1 MTAFDLAVIGGGSGG
16 LSVAAAAAQ
25 FGQRVVL
32 FEKHQMGGDCLNTGC
47 VPSKALIAAA
57 KAAHAARTS
66 ARFGIS
72 AGGVT
77 VDFAAVMK
85 HVQGAIAAIAPHD
98 SVERFE
104 GLGVTVVQ
112 AEARFIDATALEA
125 DGKHYKARRIVVA
138 TGSRP
143 ALPPIPGLADMPYLT
158 TDTLFNLR
166 TLPGHLIVIGG
177 GPIGLEMAQA
187 FRRLGS
193 EVTVIDAAALLAR
206 EDPEAA
212 AIAIAQLR
220 GEGIRLLP
228 SIPIVR
234 VRTAAGP
241 LVVETAAGAVMGSH
255 LLVATGRRPNI
266 EGLGLDAAGI
276 AFTARG
282 ITVDHHLRS
291 SARSVYAIGDVAGLG
306 QFTHLAGYHAGLVI
320 RQALFA
326 LPARL
331 PAGPVPRVTF
341 TDPEV
346 AQAGLTEA
354 EARAQHGDDVKV
366 LRADYSSNDRAV
378 TETDTR
384 GFVKV
389 VTRRNRIL
397 GCTIVGADAGEQI
410 APWIIAL
417 ENNLP
422 LRAMAQSLLPY
433 PTRAEAGRKA
443 AVQGFAGLAQKPWL
457 RRMIGVLSQLR

>member
-1 MTAFDLAVIGGGSGG
+1 MTGFDLAVIGGGSGG

-66 ARFGIS
+66 ARLGIS
-72 AGGVT
+72 ADNVT
-77 VDFAAVMK
+77 IDFTAVMQ

-112 AEARFIDATALEA
+112 AEARFINATTLAA
-125 DGKHYKARRIVVA
+125 GGTHYTARRIVVA

-143 ALPPIPGLADMPYLT
+143 AITPIPGLTDVPYLT
-158 TDTLFNLR
+158 TDTLFNLQ
-166 TLPGHLIVIGG
+166 TLPGHLIIIGG

-193 EVTVIDAAALLAR
+193 DVTVTDAATLLAR

-220 GEGIRLLP
+220 SEGIRLLP

-234 VRTAAGP
+234 VRTAAGS
-241 LVVETAAGAVMGSH
+241 LVVETAAGAIMGSH

-282 ITVDHHLRS
+282 ITVDHRLCS
-291 SARSVYAIGDVAGLG
+291 SARRVYAIGDVAGLG
-306 QFTHLAGYHAGLVI
+306 QFTHLAGYHAGLVV

-331 PAGPVPRVTF
+331 PLRPVPRVTF

-354 EARAQHGDDVKV
+354 EARALHGDDMKV
-366 LRADYSSNDRAV
+366 LRADYNGNDRAV
-378 TETDTR
+378 TEADTR
-384 GFVKV
+384 GFIKV
-389 VTRRNRIL
+389 ITRRNRIL
-397 GCTIVGADAGEQI
+397 GCTIVGVDAGEQI
-410 APWIIAL
+410 APWVIAL

-443 AVQGFAGLAQKPWL
+443 AVQGFADLAKKPWL
-457 RRMIGVLSQLR
+457 RRMIGVLSRLR

>member
-1 MTAFDLAVIGGGSGG
+1 M
-16 LSVAAAAAQ
+16 
-25 FGQRVVL
+25 
-32 FEKHQMGGDCLNTGC
+32 
-47 VPSKALIAAA
+47 
-57 KAAHAARTS
+57 
-66 ARFGIS
+66 
-72 AGGVT
+72 
-77 VDFAAVMK
+77 
-85 HVQGAIAAIAPHD
+85 
-98 SVERFE
+98 
-104 GLGVTVVQ
+104 
-112 AEARFIDATALEA
+112 ATE
-125 DGKHYKARRIVVA
+125 
-138 TGSRP
+138 
-143 ALPPIPGLADMPYLT
+143 
-158 TDTLFNLR
+158 
-166 TLPGHLIVIGG
+166 
-177 GPIGLEMAQA
+177 
-187 FRRLGS
+187 
-193 EVTVIDAAALLAR
+193 
-206 EDPEAA
+206 
-212 AIAIAQLR
+212 QLR
-220 GEGIRLLP
+220 SEGIRLLP
-228 SIPIVR
+228 STPIIR
-234 VRTAAGP
+234 VRTAAS

-282 ITVDHHLRS
+282 ITVDQRLRS
-291 SARSVYAIGDVAGLG
+291 NARSVYAIGDVAGLG

-331 PAGPVPRVTF
+331 PARPVPRVTF

-354 EARAQHGDDVKV
+354 EARAQHGDIVKV
-366 LRADYSSNDRAV
+366 LRVNYNSNDRAV
-378 TETDTR
+378 AEADTR

-389 VTRRNRIL
+389 ITRRNRIL

-443 AVQGFAGLAQKPWL
+443 AVQGFADLAKKPWL
-457 RRMIGVLSQLR
+457 RRMIGVLSRLR